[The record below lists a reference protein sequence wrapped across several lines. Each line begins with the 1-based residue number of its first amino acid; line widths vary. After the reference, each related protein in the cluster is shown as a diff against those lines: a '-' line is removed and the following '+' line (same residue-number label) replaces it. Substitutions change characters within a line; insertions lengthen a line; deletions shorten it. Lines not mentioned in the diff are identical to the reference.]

1 MEKKNRLV
9 RTGQNGSKCVSI
21 LVKTVQK
28 GKPQILALRVYNMPT
43 MSTISRP
50 RLPVVHSVY
59 RPQTAHPLYAGKRLQ
74 RTVLGEGGLWPPS
87 QILALRV
94 YNMPTVSTISR
105 PRLLVVHI
113 VYRPQT
119 AHPLCA
125 GKRLQRT
132 VLGEGGLRPPSQILA
147 LRVYNMPTVSTISR
161 PRLLVVH
168 SVYRPQTALPLYA
181 GKRWQRTVL
190 GEGGLRPPSQIL
202 ALRVYNM
209 PTVSTIS
216 LQCIYVCVCVYIYIY
231 TYIHIYTY
239 ICRTTLYD
247 ASYCVVLCRTVSY
260 CVVQCRTV
268 SYCVVLCRTVSY
280 CVVQCRTVSYCVVLC
295 RTVSYCVVL
304 CRTVYTYIHIYTY
317 ICRTTLYDASYCVV
331 LCRTVSYC
339 VVLCRTVS
347 YCVVLC
353 RTVSYSVVLCRTVS
367 YCVVLCRT
375 ASYCV
380 VLCRTVSYC
389 VVQCRTTL
397 YDASYSVV
405 QCRTVSYSVVQC
417 RTASYSVVRHCTTH
431 RTVSYKVSGPDASGM
446 YDASYSVV
454 QGVGARRVG
463 DVRRVGRCRG
473 PTRRKIPTS
482 TVVPSCSC
490 DWSIPITARTTS
502 LAAAAA
508 RAAAKPAVLLESTS
522 QPRACVTCA
531 VWTWVQEEHKMAK
544 QVRVVHET
552 AVNVRFFL
560 FLVQTSISPLT
571 RLYLR
576 EFSESGIRAVQCCDH
591 PTVQCGSG
599 GRAS

>member
-1 MEKKNRLV
+1 M
-9 RTGQNGSKCVSI
+9 
-21 LVKTVQK
+21 
-28 GKPQILALRVYNMPT
+28 
-43 MSTISRP
+43 
-50 RLPVVHSVY
+50 VHSVY
-59 RPQTAHPLYAGKRLQ
+59 RPQTAHPLYAGKR
-74 RTVLGEGGLWPPS
+74 W
-87 QILALRV
+87 
-94 YNMPTVSTISR
+94 
-105 PRLLVVHI
+105 
-113 VYRPQT
+113 
-119 AHPLCA
+119 
-125 GKRLQRT
+125 QRT

-190 GEGGLRPPSQIL
+190 GEGGLRHPSQIL

-216 LQCIYVCVCVYIYIY
+216 LQCIYVCVCVYIY

-239 ICRTTLYD
+239 ICRMTLYD

-268 SYCVVLCRTVSY
+268 PYCVVLCRTVSY

-353 RTVSYSVVLCRTVS
+353 RTVSYCVVLCRTVS

-375 ASYCV
+375 VSYCV
-380 VLCRTVSYC
+380 VLCRTS
-389 VVQCRTTL
+389 VVRHCTTRRTV
-397 YDASYSVV
+397 SYSVV

-417 RTASYSVVRHCTTH
+417 RTTL
-431 RTVSYKVSGPDASGM
+431 
-446 YDASYSVV
+446 YDASYCVV

-463 DVRRVGRCRG
+463 DVRRVVQCRTRCRG
-473 PTRRKIPTS
+473 PTRRG
-482 TVVPSCSC
+482 C
-490 DWSIPITARTTS
+490 TT
-502 LAAAAA
+502 
-508 RAAAKPAVLLESTS
+508 R
-522 QPRACVTCA
+522 
-531 VWTWVQEEHKMAK
+531 
-544 QVRVVHET
+544 
-552 AVNVRFFL
+552 
-560 FLVQTSISPLT
+560 
-571 RLYLR
+571 R
-576 EFSESGIRAVQCCDH
+576 EVSGPD
-591 PTVQCGSG
+591 
-599 GRAS
+599 AS